1 MVAQLVHQLGWK
13 AIVLAGLAC
22 GLLVLF
28 LAFLVQA
35 LQPVENFQGVAVI
48 LGYGTLCIQWG
59 SILLRVT
66 GMWCRLAMKDLLE
79 PPDQPSNSTPGS
91 PVLTSPIK

>member
-1 MVAQLVHQLGWK
+1 VHQLGWK
-13 AIVLAGLAC
+13 AIVLAALAW

-28 LAFLVQA
+28 VAFLVLA
-35 LQPVENFQGVAVI
+35 LQTPNDFQGFAVI
-48 LGYGTLCIQWG
+48 LGLGALCIQWG
-59 SILLRVT
+59 SILLRLT

-79 PPDQPSNSTPGS
+79 PPDQASNSTPDS